1 MLPNLR
7 SRSLLP
13 RYMDDFFNDEF
24 FPVFLRNNTGITVP
38 AVNILETRD
47 DYRIE
52 VAAPGLD
59 KNDFTIEVDENSL
72 IISSEKESRKEDEN
86 ETYTRKEFSYSSFR
100 RSFTLP
106 EGVNK
111 DKIKASH
118 KDGVLTINIP
128 REESDRGK
136 FKKMI
141 KIS

>member
-24 FPVFLRNNTGITVP
+24 FPVFLRNNAGITVP

-72 IISSEKESRKEDEN
+72 IISSVKESRKEDEN

>member
-72 IISSEKESRKEDEN
+72 IISSVKESRKEDEN